1 MPAALSVVSIIGL
14 AAVVTAQTTG
24 VVPLTD
30 KKYTWP
36 DVNAPLQPYQVSPE
50 PVGRGPQFG
59 FNICNS
65 TTENQQSDCQ
75 TSFVNS
81 IDDFCLWAPATP
93 NSLIADTEAAEVAWC
108 SKKGHGTRVIPGG
121 ALKGVQY
128 LKTPDYVQITGFVDQ
143 SQINLQS
150 DDAGGELDPHGADEQ
165 GNPLG
170 GLIFSNAWSNG
181 NNNSFTQ
188 VIEWTN
194 FMGGNMFCLKI
205 CDPAGKNPAGYCEHI
220 YDRIGCAYNAPA
232 AYVNGTFEK
241 CDSDSM
247 ELPGQYVSNG
257 ATVTYYQPP
266 ESLGPIT
273 SIPYTVA
280 IPKSSNCVTYQ
291 STDLYA
297 AASTTAASSSPTAT
311 ATGKAASQ
319 HASSGTASRSASGSG
334 ATSTSTANAS
344 VRDTQAISAWP
355 AALMAGLVGFGGLLG
370 VVAAL

>member
-1 MPAALSVVSIIGL
+1 MPATLSVVSLLGL
-14 AAVVTAQTTG
+14 AAAVAAQTTLT
-24 VVPLTD
+24 PLTD

-36 DVNAPLQPYQVSPE
+36 DVPYQVSPE
-50 PVGRGPQFG
+50 AIGRGPQFG

-65 TTENQQSDCQ
+65 TTENQESNCQ
-75 TSFVNS
+75 TAFVNS
-81 IDDFCLWAPATP
+81 IDDFCVWAPATA
-93 NSLIADTEAAEVAWC
+93 NALIADTEAAEVAWC

-121 ALKGVQY
+121 ALKGVQF
-128 LKTPDYVQITGFVDQ
+128 LKTPDYVQITGFIDQ
-143 SQINLQS
+143 TQINLQS
-150 DDAGGELDPHGADEQ
+150 DDSGGELDPHGADEQ
-165 GNPLG
+165 GNPIG
-170 GLIFSNAWSNG
+170 GLMFSNAWSNG

-188 VIEWTN
+188 AIEWTN

-205 CDPAGKNPAGYCEHI
+205 CDPAGKNPAGYCQHI
-220 YDRIGCAYNAPA
+220 YDRIGCSYNAPA

-247 ELPGQYVSNG
+247 ELPGEYVSNG
-257 ATVTYYQPP
+257 VTVTYYQPP

-273 SIPYTVA
+273 TVPYTVS

-297 AASTTAASSSPTAT
+297 AASTTAASSSAAAT
-311 ATGKAASQ
+311 STGKAASTGK
-319 HASSGTASRSASGSG
+319 ASSEHAASGSASRSASGSG

-344 VRDTQAISAWP
+344 LRNSQTVSAWP

>member
-36 DVNAPLQPYQVSPE
+36 DVPYQVSPE

-128 LKTPDYVQITGFVDQ
+128 LKTPDYVQIT
-143 SQINLQS
+143 
-150 DDAGGELDPHGADEQ
+150 GELDPHGADEQ

-257 ATVTYYQPP
+257 AT
-266 ESLGPIT
+266 
-273 SIPYTVA
+273 
-280 IPKSSNCVTYQ
+280 
-291 STDLYA
+291 
-297 AASTTAASSSPTAT
+297 TTAASSSPTAT